1 MNEFLDY
8 FTNPNYIGG
17 YNAIMSGNVS
27 DKEKGVVYVEDE
39 SDVWFWR
46 TLIEIHFPNQYEYK
60 TASKA
65 NKNHQGKIALRQ
77 FYQDLNAK
85 ILVARDADYDWLCP
99 SQDDLNNP
107 YILHTFAYSKESVL
121 MEKKSIDV
129 FFKGISHTHRH
140 NVSMNDVL
148 GKLSVLIFRGLCWLV
163 SQFLKYKS
171 ISNINLDEFN
181 KHYHILDK
189 QLILDDLIF
198 DMDVFGVITENIDR
212 HLAISDNDFHMAKCH
227 LSSYGIDEN
236 NAYRFISG
244 HYLDEFVN
252 KAHEQL
258 CNQLLCKEMNGIRQ
272 NFEGKVINERQKQ
285 LNHIFKHHF
294 SLPTYYRQYLID
306 DNDEIHQRILN
317 KIRQIK

>member
-46 TLIEIHFPNQYEYK
+46 TLMEVYFPNQYEYK
-60 TASKA
+60 TASKD
-65 NKNHQGKIALRQ
+65 KQGKTALRQ
-77 FYQDLNAK
+77 FYENLNSK
-85 ILVARDADYDWLCP
+85 VLVARDADYDWICP

-121 MEKKSIDV
+121 IEKKSIDV

-148 GKLSVLIFRGLCWLV
+148 GQLSVLIFRGLCWLV